1 MEDRFKLILS
11 GARGIAEVKRALIQE
26 LCTGDW
32 LYLDYWGC
40 TADVFGGV
48 EPPCSTRW
56 EDFISPMFPNGEPE
70 PPVHRDRDG
79 SILWVETSG
88 RYLLTSAN
96 ANSMIVSLRNHFHDL
111 EVMGAVEVAKL
122 ERWHNFCAAHPDFC
136 VVYQIDY

>member
-11 GARGIAEVKRALIQE
+11 GTRGIAEVKRALIQE

-32 LYLDYWGC
+32 LYLDCSGC

-48 EPPCSTRW
+48 DPPGSTRW

-70 PPVHRDRDG
+70 RPVHWDCNG

-88 RYLLTSAN
+88 QYLLTSAN
-96 ANSMIVSLRNHFHDL
+96 TNSMIVSLRNHFQDL
-111 EVMGAVEVAKL
+111 EAMGAVEVVKL
-122 ERWHNFCAAHPDFC
+122 ERWHNFCPAHPDFC